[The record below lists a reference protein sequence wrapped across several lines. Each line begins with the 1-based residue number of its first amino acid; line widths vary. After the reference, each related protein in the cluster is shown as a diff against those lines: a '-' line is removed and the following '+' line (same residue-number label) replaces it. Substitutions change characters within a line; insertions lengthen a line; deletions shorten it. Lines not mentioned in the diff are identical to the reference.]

1 MKRGTAV
8 LFASK
13 RQQSQTECNP
23 YQDGHTTATAS
34 CFAVRTC
41 LEQVKQAEGGPS
53 IYTIVQ
59 SLLGIK
65 PTHPLLSVVGDD
77 GFLDCSSRSTRGMCT
92 ELFFHEGVLIPILI
106 CFLYLRFLLLSVYDN
121 D

>member
-34 CFAVRTC
+34 CFAFRTC

-59 SLLGIK
+59 SLLGMK
-65 PTHPLLSVVGDD
+65 PSHPFLSVARDD
-77 GFLDCSSRSTRGMCT
+77 GFLDSSFRSTCCACT
-92 ELFFHEGVLIPILI
+92 EA
-106 CFLYLRFLLLSVYDN
+106 FLP
-121 D
+121 

>member
-41 LEQVKQAEGGPS
+41 LEQVKQAEGSHS

-59 SLLGIK
+59 SLLGMK
-65 PTHPLLSVVGDD
+65 PSHSFLSVARDD
-77 GFLDCSSRSTRGMCT
+77 GFLDRSFRSTCCACT
-92 ELFFHEGVLIPILI
+92 EA
-106 CFLYLRFLLLSVYDN
+106 FLP
-121 D
+121 